1 MAVCFED
8 VEVGQT
14 IPSLTKGPMT
24 TAHIMRWSAA
34 MENWH
39 PIHFDWRFATQEHKL
54 PDVIVNGSWKQHVM
68 LQLVADWAGETGWPW
83 KVRFQF
89 RGMNVPGDL
98 LTAWGRVTAADTR
111 GDYGVVSLEIGLRN
125 QTGAEGTPGSATV
138 VLPRRGGPAVPYP
151 FDPACLGPASAKQ
164 Q

>member
-98 LTAWGRVTAADTR
+98 LSDLRRSARTIAASTRLFCSRRGRISGDDWPYRAWFSRSPRSLCR
-111 GDYGVVSLEIGLRN
+111 GQSQE
-125 QTGAEGTPGSATV
+125 SAR
-138 VLPRRGGPAVPYP
+138 LPRPIL
-151 FDPACLGPASAKQ
+151 C
-164 Q
+164 